1 MLTRAVCADESPCA
15 LTTRRWQRAALTGA
29 VRADGSACAPIDNR
43 RAYVHELRT
52 LHKYARA

>member
-1 MLTRAVCADESPCA
+1 MLTRAVCADD
-15 LTTRRWQRAALTGA
+15 AALTGA
-29 VRADGSACAPIDNR
+29 VRADGSARAPIDNR